1 MNLSLYILHT
11 TWNVKICSADDESVS
26 VTDNRTLHIAP
37 RTSAVL
43 TATIKNIKNIKRG
56 HREYK

>member
-1 MNLSLYILHT
+1 MNLHFPKFLNHHHGM
-11 TWNVKICSADDESVS
+11 CSADDESVS

>member
-1 MNLSLYILHT
+1 ME
-11 TWNVKICSADDESVS
+11 CAADDESVS